1 MATSGAKEVTDNSL
15 DECNTFEWLDM
26 SKGKGDS
33 NANRLSSILRL
44 LRLRRHMEKTMEARN
59 MPTHTPPIVNFEVKS
74 EDGDPAATVVT
85 FALSVECATV
95 IPNVDVTDSREGVL
109 LEVTGDNDAGGSAK
123 ISVIVEVSSVWLKTT
138 GNGVAEVPG
147 KARLEVVAVPLSNV
161 DTVSSGSV
169 I

>member
-1 MATSGAKEVTDNSL
+1 
-15 DECNTFEWLDM
+15 
-26 SKGKGDS
+26 
-33 NANRLSSILRL
+33 
-44 LRLRRHMEKTMEARN
+44 MEKTMEARN

-74 EDGDPAATVVT
+74 EDRDPAATVVT

-95 IPNVDVTDSREGVL
+95 IPNVDVTDSSEGVL

-138 GNGVAEVPG
+138 GSVAEVPG
-147 KARLEVVAVPLSNV
+147 KATLEVVAVPLSNV